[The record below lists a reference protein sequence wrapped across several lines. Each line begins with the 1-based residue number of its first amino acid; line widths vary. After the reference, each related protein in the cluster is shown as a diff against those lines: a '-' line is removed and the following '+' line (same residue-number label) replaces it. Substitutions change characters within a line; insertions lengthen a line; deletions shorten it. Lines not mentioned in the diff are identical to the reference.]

1 MEHWH
6 VAPKTR
12 SRPTAARCQAGEEPI
27 PVTATTRTSLGQP
40 EPARTT
46 ISHVRVEN
54 FLSLRDVSLNLAP
67 LSVLVGPN
75 GSGKTNVL
83 NVFQFLGYVAR
94 FDLIPAIDSFGG
106 FQQLRYRGASQKRD
120 GAIAIHLTGIV
131 TEYASQRA
139 PDEYKLSFWERYY
152 RSPNSSEPDRR
163 LVQRKEEI
171 VLKRT
176 AGRGRRITLSGGSAK
191 IERLGGQAGRRIPM
205 PLSVQGASTGLAT
218 LRRLG
223 EEYEASQV
231 ESIAQV
237 FEQLRLFE
245 IDVDRIRHPR
255 RTRDDHKL
263 RPDGANLAEF
273 LHWLSQ
279 VHPNRFELVC
289 EDVRFVLPGFEA
301 FVFVQLGGA
310 DEAIRLD
317 IRERHLDG
325 ATPLARVSFGTIRAV
340 ALFAML
346 HDPEPPRL
354 TCLEEIDHGLHPHAL
369 DRIVDRLREASE
381 NTQILLATHSPALV
395 NRLRS
400 DELMVVERDP
410 NTGASIAIDVD
421 SERVA
426 TLQRETGYG
435 LGELWFSGTLGGAL

>member
-1 MEHWH
+1 MSHGKVEEELIP
-6 VAPKTR
+6 VAASNRASRKQPETG
-12 SRPTAARCQAGEEPI
+12 RPT
-27 PVTATTRTSLGQP
+27 
-40 EPARTT
+40 
-46 ISHVRVEN
+46 ISSIQVEN
-54 FLSLRDVSLNLAP
+54 FLSLRDIKLNLAP

-94 FDLIPAIDSFGG
+94 LDLIPAIDAFGG
-106 FQQLRYRGASQKRD
+106 FPQLRFRGASHRKDR
-120 GAIAIHLTGIV
+120 AITIHLTGIV

-152 RSPNSSEPDRR
+152 QSVNSSEPDRR
-163 LVQRKEEI
+163 VVQRREEI

-191 IERLGGQAGRRIPM
+191 IEKIGSQAGRRLPG

-231 ESIAQV
+231 ESLAQV

-245 IDVDRIRHPR
+245 IDVERIRRPR
-255 RTRDDHKL
+255 RTRDAHRL
-263 RPDGANLAEF
+263 RADGTNLAEF
-273 LHWLSQ
+273 LQWLSHE
-279 VHPNRFELVC
+279 HPDAFERVC
-289 EDVRFVLPGFEA
+289 EDVRFVLPGFED
-301 FVFVQLGGA
+301 FVFIQLGGA
-310 DEAIRLD
+310 DEAIRID
-317 IRERHLDG
+317 VRERHLEG
-325 ATPLARVSFGTIRAV
+325 TTPLAHVSFGTIRAI

-346 HDPEPPRL
+346 HDPDPPRL

-369 DRIVDRLREASE
+369 DRLVDRLREASA
-381 NTQILLATHSPALV
+381 NTQIVLATHSPALV

-400 DELMVVERDP
+400 EELIVIEKDSG
-410 NTGASIAIDVD
+410 TGASVAIHVD
-421 SERVA
+421 PERVSV
-426 TLQRETGYG
+426 LHRETGYG